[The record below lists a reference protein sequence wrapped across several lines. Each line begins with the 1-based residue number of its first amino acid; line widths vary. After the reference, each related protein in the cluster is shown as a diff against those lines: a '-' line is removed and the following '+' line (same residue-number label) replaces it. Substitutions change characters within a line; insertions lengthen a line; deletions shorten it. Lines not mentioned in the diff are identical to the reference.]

1 VIHIDIN
8 RINISL
14 HGISSEVVEAA
25 VNGLENELLR
35 HLNSLAFNN
44 LSTYDTEDLSIGPIY
59 KTSRLDAV
67 SLRNLI
73 VENIIYTISN
83 QSTSGVSI

>member
-1 VIHIDIN
+1 MISIDIK

-14 HGISSEVVEAA
+14 RGISSEVVEAA
-25 VNGLENELLR
+25 VSDLESELVRRLS
-35 HLNSLAFNN
+35 SLAFNR
-44 LSTYDTEDLSIGPIY
+44 LSTYDAGDLNIGPIY

-73 VENIIYTISN
+73 VENIIYNISD
-83 QSTSGVSI
+83 QHTSGVSL